1 MVLVRVNSSGIMAS
15 PDSIYAAVKH
25 TGVVNGMACYW
36 KFYH

>member
-15 PDSIYAAVKH
+15 PGSIHAPFKH